1 MTARGSAAADGVPL
15 AGHVAVVT
23 GASSGIGRATALR
36 LAADGATVLAI
47 GRDQER
53 LDSLGKE
60 SAGPGTLLPVQLD
73 LTDDSAVGELV
84 ADISAQHGRV
94 DHLVHSAGAYTS
106 ARVDAATLADLDAQ
120 YAANV
125 RAPYALTQRLLP
137 ALRVAGADTG
147 ADIIV
152 VNSTQGIRAGAG
164 TSQFAATQHAM
175 RAFADSLRQE
185 INDDGVRV
193 ATIHLGRTAT
203 PRQETIYAREGR
215 QYQPSLL
222 VQPADVADL
231 VAYLIGLPPSA
242 EITELHL
249 RPAKKSY

>member
-1 MTARGSAAADGVPL
+1 MTSVPF
-15 AGHVAVVT
+15 AGRIAVVT
-23 GASSGIGRATALR
+23 GATSGIGRATALR
-36 LAADGATVLAI
+36 LAADGATVHAF

-53 LDSLGKE
+53 LESLGKQA
-60 SAGPGTLLPVQLD
+60 AGPGTLLAVQLD
-73 LTDDSAVGELV
+73 LTDDGAV
-84 ADISAQHGRV
+84 ADTVARLVEHHGRV
-94 DHLVHSAGAYTS
+94 DHLVHCAGAYSS
-106 ARVDAATLADLDAQ
+106 ARVEAASLADLDAQ

-137 ALRVAGADTG
+137 ALRVAGADSG
-147 ADIIV
+147 ADVII
-152 VNSTQGIRAGAG
+152 VNSTQGLRAGAG

-185 INDDGVRV
+185 INEAGIRV

-215 QYQPSLL
+215 AYAPDLL
-222 VQPADVADL
+222 VQAGDVADL
-231 VAYLIGLPPSA
+231 VAYLLGLPPTA